1 MISAI
6 KLCVVL
12 GVLTAVNAVILC
24 SINVSVQHV
33 AVHLL
38 VPNLAVGCLI
48 STLNI
53 YSSDCCIPGQ
63 RLCI

>member
-38 VPNLAVGCLI
+38 VPNLVAGDPV

-63 RLCI
+63 LFCS